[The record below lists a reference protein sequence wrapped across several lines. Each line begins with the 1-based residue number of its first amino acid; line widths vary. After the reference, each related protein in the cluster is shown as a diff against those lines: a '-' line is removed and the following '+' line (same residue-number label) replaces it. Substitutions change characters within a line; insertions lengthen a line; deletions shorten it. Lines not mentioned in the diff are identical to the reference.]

1 MAFLLNDE
9 SNILLFLYILNRI
22 RTYILII
29 SVIFY
34 YYIFLAT
41 IYRGMH
47 VAGGVRGVY
56 IYVDKLK
63 NRDKV

>member
-1 MAFLLNDE
+1 MKVLFIIMFVFC
-9 SNILLFLYILNRI
+9 SNIVYIYNMYLDVVV
-22 RTYILII
+22 II
-29 SVIFY
+29 Y
-34 YYIFLAT
+34 YTT

>member
-1 MAFLLNDE
+1 MYLDVVV
-9 SNILLFLYILNRI
+9 
-22 RTYILII
+22 II
-29 SVIFY
+29 Y
-34 YYIFLAT
+34 YTT

-63 NRDKV
+63 NQDKV